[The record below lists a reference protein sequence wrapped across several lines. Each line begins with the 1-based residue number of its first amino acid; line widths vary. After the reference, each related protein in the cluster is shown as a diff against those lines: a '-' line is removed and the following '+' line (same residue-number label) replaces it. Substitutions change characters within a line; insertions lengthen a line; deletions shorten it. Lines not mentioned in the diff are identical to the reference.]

1 MPGTPPFYGCH
12 AHLDNIFNAARNN
25 DLKRL
30 RRFVEEGDEIDID
43 ERFGHFGQMT
53 ALHIA
58 TEIGHVDVI
67 RYLVEQGADV
77 EKMTGS
83 CFTPLMIASLYE
95 QFDAAQCLLQ
105 EGADVNMAN
114 PRNETALHFA
124 ACNGNIEIATL
135 LMFRG
140 ADLNMRTFDKLPI
153 DTASTEEMKQVIRA
167 EPERRNQQPRK
178 RCTDEGHSTAAASA
192 SAQEEEEG
200 EGEQSNK
207 RQRLDEGG
215 AEAEEGKVAEED
227 ELSEPSDNED
237 DGNWCEA
244 LQNFDLTTVWPC
256 LRALVKKIWCES
268 ATICKYCN

>member
-1 MPGTPPFYGCH
+1 M
-12 AHLDNIFNAARNN
+12 L
-25 DLKRL
+25 LW
-30 RRFVEEGDEIDID
+30 
-43 ERFGHFGQMT
+43 
-53 ALHIA
+53 
-58 TEIGHVDVI
+58 
-67 RYLVEQGADV
+67 
-77 EKMTGS
+77 S
-83 CFTPLMIASLYE
+83 C
-95 QFDAAQCLLQ
+95 
-105 EGADVNMAN
+105 
-114 PRNETALHFA
+114 
-124 ACNGNIEIATL
+124 
-135 LMFRG
+135 
-140 ADLNMRTFDKLPI
+140 
-153 DTASTEEMKQVIRA
+153 
-167 EPERRNQQPRK
+167 RK
-178 RCTDEGHSTAAASA
+178 RCTEEGHSTAAASA